1 MSVSIYNKTDNKLS
15 SLANQTE
22 LINNDGTADITSQIE
37 NLTTSVKRNTDKIS
51 ILSRSCVRM
60 EKLNR
65 NALIAGGT
73 WNCNDPDSIN
83 GLLGQINLGQ
93 INRGDIYELGLGTE
107 LKIKGTIENV
117 PCIVDG
123 KESTKTVEYDTYFV
137 CVAVDFLRTT
147 KASSKKHS
155 YTFMPFGSPI
165 GTNVIDNA
173 TGLNNI
179 HAYSQTF
186 IQQKVMPVYTAH
198 FKNIFGNNLAEFSDP
213 LPLMINKS
221 ATSYTYVNGGGRS
234 VENRGYSDSYT
245 SYSLRLPSEP
255 EIFGHY
261 VTSGCYDNSGME
273 SQLPYFANKPIT
285 TALTGLGYD
294 TTFGMWLSSYSGM
307 NCYGYYDIDKRT
319 IHARSANAEFGIYPL
334 LTLVQK

>member
-22 LINNDGTADITSQIE
+22 LMNNDGTADITSQIE
-37 NLTTSVKRNTDKIS
+37 NLTASVKRNTDEIS
-51 ILSRSCVRM
+51 ILSGSCVRM

-65 NALIAGGT
+65 NAHTAGGT
-73 WNCNDPDSIN
+73 WNCNDPDNIN
-83 GLLGQINLGQ
+83 GLLGQ
-93 INRGDIYELGLGTE
+93 INRGDIYEVGLGTE
-107 LKIKGTIENV
+107 LRLKGTIENV
-117 PCIVDG
+117 PCIVNG
-123 KESTKTVEYDTYFV
+123 EESTKTVEYDTYFV

-147 KASSKKHS
+147 KASSGKRS

-173 TGLNNI
+173 TGLGDI
-179 HAYSQTF
+179 HAYSKTF

-221 ATSYTYVNGGGRS
+221 ATSYTYFNGGGRS
-234 VENRGYSDSYT
+234 VENYGYSDSYT

-285 TALTGLGYD
+285 TALTGFGYD
-294 TTFGMWLSSYSGM
+294 TTGGMWLSSYSGM
-307 NCYGYYDIDKRT
+307 NYYGYYDIDKRT
-319 IHARSANAEFGIYPL
+319 IHARPANAEFGIYPL

>member
-1 MSVSIYNKTDNKLS
+1 MSVNIYNKTDNKLS

-22 LINNDGTADITSQIE
+22 LMNNDSTADITSQIE
-37 NLTTSVKRNTDKIS
+37 TLTASVKRNTNEIS
-51 ILSRSCVRM
+51 TLSGSCVRM
-60 EKLNR
+60 RELNC
-65 NALIAGGT
+65 NAHTVGGA
-73 WNCNDPDSIN
+73 WNCNDPDNIN
-83 GLLGQINLGQ
+83 GLLGQIN
-93 INRGDIYELGLGTE
+93 RGDISEVGLGTE
-107 LKIKGTIENV
+107 LKLKGTIENV
-117 PCIVDG
+117 PCIVNG
-123 KESTKTVEYDTYFV
+123 KESTKTVEYDTYFI
-137 CVAVDFLRTT
+137 CVAVDFLRAT
-147 KASSKKHS
+147 KTSSGKRS

-165 GTNVIDNA
+165 GTNIIDNA
-173 TGLNNI
+173 ANISDI

-186 IQQKVMPVYTAH
+186 VQQKVMPVYAEH
-198 FKNIFGNNLAEFSDP
+198 FKSIFGDNLAEFSDL
-213 LPLMINKS
+213 LPIAINKS

-234 VENRGYSDSYT
+234 VENFGGTDDYT

-294 TTFGMWLSSYSGM
+294 TTYGMWLSSYSGM
-307 NCYGYYDIDKRT
+307 NCYGYYDIDKRK
-319 IHARSANAEFGIYPL
+319 IGARPANVEFGIYPL